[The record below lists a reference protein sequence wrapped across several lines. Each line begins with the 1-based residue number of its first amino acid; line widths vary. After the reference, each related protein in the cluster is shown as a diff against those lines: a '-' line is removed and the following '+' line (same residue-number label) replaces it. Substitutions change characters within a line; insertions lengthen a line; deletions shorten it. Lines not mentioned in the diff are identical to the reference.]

1 MRMHRRRRGGR
12 ASMPDVTIATSG
24 HDVADA
30 RLHREVEALT
40 RQQLTVELLGLGD
53 PSDAPAVTALQTWRR
68 SGPTGRL
75 SLALTLPWRARG
87 RVLMTLDPDLVP
99 AGWVSTRLRR
109 RSLVVDV
116 HEDYQA
122 LLADRS
128 WAGSGVGLAARG
140 LVRLANML
148 AARAD
153 LTVLADAHVPPK
165 DSRRPLVLQNM
176 PDHMGQASHAALDP
190 RPRALYVGDVR
201 RSRGLWT
208 MLAALE
214 QAPDWTL
221 DVVGPVES
229 SDAVLLT
236 GWQENSPAAN
246 RVRFHGRR
254 PPRAAWALAGGAWAG
269 LVLLDDTPAFRA
281 AVPSKLYEYLA
292 AGVPVIATPLP
303 RVEKVITESGAGV
316 IVSDAAEAAGVL
328 RTWSED
334 PTLVSALQREARAWA
349 RQNVP
354 GAAPYDEFAARVR
367 ALAERR

>member
-1 MRMHRRRRGGR
+1 
-12 ASMPDVTIATSG
+12 
-24 HDVADA
+24 
-30 RLHREVEALT
+30 
-40 RQQLTVELLGLGD
+40 
-53 PSDAPAVTALQTWRR
+53 
-68 SGPTGRL
+68 
-75 SLALTLPWRARG
+75 
-87 RVLMTLDPDLVP
+87 
-99 AGWVSTRLRR
+99 
-109 RSLVVDV
+109 
-116 HEDYQA
+116 
-122 LLADRS
+122 
-128 WAGSGVGLAARG
+128 
-140 LVRLANML
+140 
-148 AARAD
+148 
-153 LTVLADAHVPPK
+153 
-165 DSRRPLVLQNM
+165 
-176 PDHMGQASHAALDP
+176 
-190 RPRALYVGDVR
+190 
-201 RSRGLWT
+201 

-236 GWQENSPAAN
+236 GWQEDSPAAN

-354 GAAPYDEFAARVR
+354 GAPPYDEFAARVR